1 MPLLDH
7 PDAQPFRN
15 LFGAGTTLHP
25 AHGPCFVCEGRF
37 LVEEALAAHR
47 AGQLAVRAVLG
58 TPGALASLGLPE
70 DIPTLAASAE
80 AISDLAGFTFNR
92 GLLCAVS
99 VPPPP
104 DPGALGEARRI
115 LVLPRVDQVDNLGL
129 LLRSAAA
136 LGLDGVLLGKG
147 PGVFDRRTVRVSMGA
162 AWKLPVWRQEAPET
176 LLEGWKALG
185 GEVVG
190 AALTPDALDAQRW
203 VPAPRTALVLGPEGD
218 GLDEAWLNRC
228 DRSVRIPMARG
239 MDSLNVA
246 AAGAIL
252 MWRLSI
258 D

>member
-1 MPLLDH
+1 MRLLDV
-7 PDAQPFRN
+7 PDAQPFRA

-25 AHGPCFVCEGRF
+25 VHGPCFVCEGRF

-47 AGQLAVRAVLG
+47 AGQLAVRALLG
-58 TPGALASLGLPE
+58 TPGALATLDCPE
-70 DIPTLAASAE
+70 GVPTVSASAE

-92 GLLCAVS
+92 GLLCAAS

-104 DPGALGEARRI
+104 DPRALPGAHRL

-162 AWKLPVWRQEAPET
+162 AWKLPVWRDEAPES
-176 LLEGWKALG
+176 LLMGWGALG

-190 AALTPDALDAQRW
+190 AALTPESVDARRW
-203 VPAPRTALVLGPEGD
+203 FPAPRTALVLGPEGD
-218 GLDEAWLNRC
+218 GLDSAWQERC
-228 DRSVRIPMARG
+228 DLLIQIPMSRG

-252 MWRLSI
+252 MWRLCN
-258 D
+258 

>member
-1 MPLLDH
+1 MSLPDH
-7 PDAQPFRN
+7 PDAQPFRA
-15 LFGAGTTLHP
+15 LFGAGTTEHP
-25 AHGPCFVCEGRF
+25 LHGPCFVCEGRF

-47 AGQLAVRAVLG
+47 AGALAVRAVLG
-58 TPGALASLGLPE
+58 TPGALATLDLPE
-70 DIPTLAASAE
+70 AVPTLAASAE
-80 AISDLAGFTFNR
+80 AISSLAGFSFNR

-104 DPGALGEARRI
+104 DPGALPEARRL

-136 LGLDGVLLGKG
+136 LGLEGVLLGKG

-162 AWKLPVWRQEAPET
+162 AWKLPVWRSEAPEA
-176 LLEGWKALG
+176 LLEAWRERG

-190 AALTPDALDAQRW
+190 AALAAEAVDARDWRPLS
-203 VPAPRTALVLGPEGD
+203 RTALMLGPEGD
-218 GLDEAWLNRC
+218 GLDAAWRTRC
-228 DRSVRIPMARG
+228 DRTVQIPMARG

-252 MWRLSI
+252 MWRLSMI
-258 D
+258 

>member
-7 PDAQPFRN
+7 PDAQPFRA
-15 LFGAGTTLHP
+15 LYGAGTTLHP

-47 AGQLAVRAVLG
+47 AGHLAVRAVLG
-58 TPGALASLGLPE
+58 TPGALATLDLPE
-70 DIPTLAASAE
+70 GIPALTASAE
-80 AISDLAGFTFNR
+80 AISELAGFTFNR

-104 DPGALGEARRI
+104 NPGALPEAARI

-147 PGVFDRRTVRVSMGA
+147 PGVLDRRTVRVSMGA
-162 AWKLPVWRQEAPET
+162 AWKLPVWRHEAPEA
-176 LLEGWKALG
+176 LLKAWKALG

-190 AALTPDALDAQRW
+190 AALTPSAVDARHW
-203 VPAPRTALVLGPEGD
+203 IPASRTALVLGPEGD
-218 GLDEAWLNRC
+218 GLDGAWLDRC
-228 DRSVRIPMARG
+228 DRTVRIPMARG

-252 MWRLSI
+252 MWRLLN
-258 D
+258 

>member
-1 MPLLDH
+1 MPLPDH
-7 PDAQPFRN
+7 PDAQPFRA

-25 AHGPCFVCEGRF
+25 LHGPCFICEGRF

-47 AGQLAVRAVLG
+47 SGHLAVRAVLG
-58 TPGALASLGLPE
+58 TPGALATLDLPE
-70 DIPTLAASAE
+70 GIPALTDSAQ
-80 AISDLAGFTFNR
+80 AISELAGFTFNR

-104 DPGALGEARRI
+104 DPHALREARRI

-162 AWKLPVWRQEAPET
+162 AWKLPVWRHEAT
-176 LLEGWKALG
+176 EGPLADWKATD

-190 AALTPDALDAQRW
+190 AALTPEALDAGQW
-203 VPAPRTALVLGPEGD
+203 VPTPRTALVLGPEGD
-218 GLDEAWLNRC
+218 GLDGAWLDRC
-228 DRSVRIPMARG
+228 DRAVRIPMARG

-252 MWRLSI
+252 MWRLMN
-258 D
+258 